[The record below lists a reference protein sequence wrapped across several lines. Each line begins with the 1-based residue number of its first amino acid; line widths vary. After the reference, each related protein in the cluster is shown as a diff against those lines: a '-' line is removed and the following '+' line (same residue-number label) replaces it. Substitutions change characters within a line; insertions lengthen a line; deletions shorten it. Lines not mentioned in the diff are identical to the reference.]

1 MVDNIDLYT
10 EVELDCGLIEKIN
23 DNVIMTT
30 YKTSVVVEVED
41 AMKVDEAYSDLSE
54 GRRVFSIVNVAG
66 IHSSM
71 TNEAQ
76 AFLSKDAKMVPNIVA
91 AGIVVTNLPIRILA
105 RFFISKHKPP
115 YPTKIFASTNEA
127 LRWFDLLNQN

>member
-1 MVDNIDLYT
+1 MIENVDIYS
-10 EVELDCGLIEKIN
+10 EVELDCGLVEKIN

-30 YKTSVVVEVED
+30 YKTSVIVEVSD
-41 AMKVDEAYSDLSE
+41 AIKVDEAYWDLSE

-76 AFLSKDAKMVPNIVA
+76 AYLSNDAKMVPNIVA